1 MKQKSKRKASR
12 QEFPAKPIT
21 PCYLADLHFDR
32 RNPRFGPAADNF
44 KDEAEVLQHIVQT
57 FGVEDVLSSIAVN
70 GYFESE
76 PLVGIKEAGKDGVS
90 ILEGNR
96 RLAACLILDRDP
108 RAKHEKK
115 RQEHYG
121 IIHAKHGYPRVNPVP
136 VIVFEGPNAAKELL
150 PYLGV
155 RHIVG
160 STDWDSFSKA
170 AWVASVVK
178 SHDLS
183 LDDVMQMIGDDMRQ
197 SERMLAAYYMVNQL
211 IHAGRFDPADSIKR
225 GRGSNAEFPFSLVYN
240 ALDNASIWEWV
251 GFTTSKS
258 ALKENPLPKEK
269 LEDAELLM
277 LLLCGSRSKGVQP
290 AIKESREIRDL
301 AKAISDPAQRL
312 ELKKGKTVTEAV
324 VEALP
329 VKERL
334 TEGLGEVRSQLQTL
348 VGVLARGR
356 LTPADATDL
365 LELSRDVRQ
374 VAQKLNE
381 EVLEAANRDD
391 SRKTK

>member
-1 MKQKSKRKASR
+1 MKPKSKG
-12 QEFPAKPIT
+12 KPPQPDLPPKPVT
-21 PCYLADLHFDR
+21 HCYLADLHFDR
-32 RNPRFGPAADNF
+32 RNPRFGPWADNF
-44 KDEAEVLQHIVQT
+44 KDEAEILHHIAET
-57 FGVEDVLSSIAVN
+57 FGVEDVLSSLAVN

-76 PLVGIKEAGKDGVS
+76 PLVGIKEAGKDGIS

-108 RAKHEKK
+108 RAKHQKK

-121 IIHAKHGYPRVNPVP
+121 IIHAKHDYRRINPVP
-136 VIVFEGPNAAKELL
+136 VIVFEGPTAAKELL

-178 SHDLS
+178 SRELN

-197 SERMLAAYYMVNQL
+197 SERMLAAYYLVDQL
-211 IHAGRFDPADSIKR
+211 IRTGRFDPADSIKK

-240 ALDNASIWEWV
+240 ALDNTSIWEWV
-251 GFTTSKS
+251 GFTSPKS
-258 ALKENPLPKEK
+258 ALKENPLPKNK
-269 LEDAELLM
+269 LADAELLL
-277 LLLCGSRSKGVQP
+277 LLLCGSRSKGFQP

-312 ELKKGKTVTEAV
+312 ELKRGKSVAEAV

-329 VKERL
+329 TKERL
-334 TEGLGEVRSQLQTL
+334 VEGLGNVRAELQTL
-348 VGVLARGR
+348 VGVLARAR
-356 LTPADATDL
+356 LSAADATEL
-365 LELSRDVRQ
+365 LPLSRDVRE
-374 VAQKLNE
+374 VAKKLNE
-381 EVLEAANRDD
+381 EVLEAANQDD
-391 SRKTK
+391 ARKGS

>member
-1 MKQKSKRKASR
+1 MKPKPKRDTR
-12 QEFPAKPIT
+12 QAEIPPKPVT

-32 RNPRFGPAADNF
+32 RNPRFGPWADNF
-44 KDEAEVLQHIVQT
+44 KDEAEILHHIAEN
-57 FGVEDVLSSIAVN
+57 FGVEDVLSSLAVN

-76 PLVGIKEAGKDGVS
+76 PLVGIKEAGKEGVFV
-90 ILEGNR
+90 LEGNR

-121 IIHAKHGYPRVNPVP
+121 ILHAKHGYPRINPVP
-136 VIVFEGPNAAKELL
+136 VIIFEGPNAAKELL

-170 AWVASVVK
+170 AWVANVVK
-178 SHDLS
+178 GRDLN

-197 SERMLAAYYMVNQL
+197 SERMLAAYYMVDQL
-211 IHAGRFDPADSIKR
+211 IRAGRFDPADSIKR

-251 GFTTSKS
+251 GFTTPKS
-258 ALKENPLPKEK
+258 ALKENPVPKSR
-269 LEDAELLM
+269 LADAELLL
-277 LLLCGSRSKGVQP
+277 LLLCGSRSKGFQP

-312 ELKKGKTVTEAV
+312 ELKRGKSVAEAV

-329 VKERL
+329 AKERVV
-334 TEGLGEVRSQLQTL
+334 ESLGNVRAELQAL

-356 LTPADATDL
+356 LTAADATEVL
-365 LELSRDVRQ
+365 PLSRDVRE
-374 VAQKLNE
+374 VAKKVNE
-381 EVLEAANRDD
+381 EIVEAANRDD
-391 SRKTK
+391 ARKTS